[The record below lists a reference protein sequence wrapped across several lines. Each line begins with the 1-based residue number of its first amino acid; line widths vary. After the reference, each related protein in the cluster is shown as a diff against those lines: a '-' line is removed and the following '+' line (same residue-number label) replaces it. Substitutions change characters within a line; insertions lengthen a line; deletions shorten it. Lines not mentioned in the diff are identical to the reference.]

1 MPNTT
6 DREQIAAN
14 VRAAMARRRV
24 DQQAVADVIGK
35 TRQAVG
41 GKVNGRVHFRVD
53 ELQAI
58 AELLD
63 VPFDELIAPDP
74 TPAAASA

>member
-24 DQQAVADVIGK
+24 NQETVAAAIGK

-63 VPFDELIAPDP
+63 VPFDELIAPEHA
-74 TPAAASA
+74 PAQASA